1 MLTTVVSP
9 GEPATILTTVE
20 FVAEDPPV
28 ESFGLRGV
36 VEEEAYSGGGGII
49 DMTTVLFRVRLL
61 SVDSANL
68 SNIDASTA
76 LMIILNNLMY
86 YCAIKTKISQYF

>member
-1 MLTTVVSP
+1 MDSVLTTVVSP

-20 FVAEDPPV
+20 VVAEDPPV

-68 SNIDASTA
+68 SNIDAENCGICERIMAHASIVFNT
-76 LMIILNNLMY
+76 
-86 YCAIKTKISQYF
+86 